1 MKTLEE
7 RLAILRGIG
16 ACGLPDRPMWQLGGI
31 AVTEKVLCTMSDNT
45 FAVLRALMGVSE
57 SEQKERRMT

>member
-1 MKTLEE
+1 
-7 RLAILRGIG
+7 
-16 ACGLPDRPMWQLGGI
+16 MWQLGGI